1 MSIIDSK
8 TEGAIILESWIIYAL
23 LSALF
28 AAFVSV
34 FGKMGLTGIDS
45 NVATAV
51 RAVIMALFLIGVIC
65 FQGNIGRVQEI
76 FSDKRSLLFIVLSGI
91 AGALSWLFYFM
102 ALKHGKVSQV
112 APIDKLSVAFAVILS
127 IVVLNES
134 ISPIHIFAIVLIV
147 VGGLL
152 MLL

>member
-1 MSIIDSK
+1 M
-8 TEGAIILESWIIYAL
+8 ESWIIYAL

>member
-1 MSIIDSK
+1 MRYCPRYWRHS
-8 TEGAIILESWIIYAL
+8 Y
-23 LSALF
+23 LF
-28 AAFVSV
+28 SE
-34 FGKMGLTGIDS
+34 KMGLSGIDS

-51 RAVIMALFLIGVIC
+51 RAVIMALFLIGVIY

-76 FSDKRSLLFIVLSGI
+76 FSEKKSLLFIILSGI

-112 APIDKLSVAFAVILS
+112 TPIDKLRVAFAVILS
-127 IVVLNES
+127 VIVLNES

-147 VGGLL
+147 DGGLL